1 MNHAIADFDA
11 SWKSIGQKP
20 PSFAFEDRHNC
31 FCVVHI
37 TAIKMQRAGQLTVER
52 LRNGA
57 HLVHV
62 LGYHEDSQWP
72 EDLGL

>member
-1 MNHAIADFDA
+1 MDHAIANFD
-11 SWKSIGQKP
+11 SSRKSIGQKP
-20 PSFAFEDRHNC
+20 PSFALEDWYKC

-37 TAIKMQRAGQLTVER
+37 TAIEMQRAGQLTVER

-62 LGYHEDSQWP
+62 FSDHED
-72 EDLGL
+72 G